1 MRRANSGFEKSL
13 GPDVSFS
20 GAESRLIQK
29 SWLCGKRQGIASFNC
44 AHSDQLRPFRGF
56 ATMRNRQE

>member
-29 SWLCGKRQGIASFNC
+29 SWLCGKRQRIAPFNC
-44 AHSDQLRPFRGF
+44 AHSEDSPQC
-56 ATMRNRQE
+56 AIAKNRHE